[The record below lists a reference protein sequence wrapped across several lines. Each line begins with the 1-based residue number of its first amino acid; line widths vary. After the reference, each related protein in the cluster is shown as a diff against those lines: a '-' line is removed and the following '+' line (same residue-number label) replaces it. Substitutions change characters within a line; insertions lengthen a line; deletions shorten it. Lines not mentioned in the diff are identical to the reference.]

1 MKHRIALLVVLG
13 LFGAR
18 LGATEVPP
26 PPKLEPIE
34 EPRNAASLPQA
45 TAPATS
51 AAQLPAAKPGSEVSE
66 RNQGEERI
74 REFRLK
80 GRLYMIHVYP
90 AIGLPYTLIDETG
103 DGVFNRSDARG
114 NLPRNAQWKVLSW

>member
-1 MKHRIALLVVLG
+1 MKHRIVVIAALSLLSSAVL
-13 LFGAR
+13 
-18 LGATEVPP
+18 ATEVPP

-45 TAPATS
+45 TATPA
-51 AAQLPAAKPGSEVSE
+51 AVLPAAKPGSDVSE
-66 RNQGEERI
+66 RRQGEERI
-74 REFRLK
+74 EEFRLK

-90 AIGLPYTLIDETG
+90 AIGLPYTLIDEAG